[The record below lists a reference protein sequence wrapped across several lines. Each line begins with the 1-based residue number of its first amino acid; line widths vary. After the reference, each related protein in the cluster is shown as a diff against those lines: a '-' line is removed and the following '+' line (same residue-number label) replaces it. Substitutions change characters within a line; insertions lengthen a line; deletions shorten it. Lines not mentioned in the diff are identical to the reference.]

1 MGSVWY
7 RRARGWQSIAMGMG
21 IDCKVSSNGFAA
33 NTINGVGEM
42 FRVVVG
48 GVDIGGKYSEGVN

>member
-1 MGSVWY
+1 
-7 RRARGWQSIAMGMG
+7 MGMG

-48 GVDIGGKYSEGVN
+48 GVDIGDKYSEGVN